1 MRRQTAF
8 STSPALAVKLS
19 IVPQDHTDGV
29 WPHVEGHLLKSY
41 RRCDQNIPLS
51 LRYDLRNGIR
61 QLWLLTRGDMTIV
74 AAGVTS
80 MHALR
85 SGLALKIE
93 HFGGGSMGE
102 WLHLL
107 EEGDV
112 GRQEGL
118 DTASCRLRSLCI
130 RYGEE
135 ARRRWVAKLQPQRR
149 KTKVRPRHRT

>member
-1 MRRQTAF
+1 
-8 STSPALAVKLS
+8 LAVKLS

-61 QLWLLTRGDMTIV
+61 QLWLLTRGDVTIV

-93 HFGGGSMGE
+93 HFGGSFMGN
-102 WLHLL
+102 
-107 EEGDV
+107 G
-112 GRQEGL
+112 
-118 DTASCRLRSLCI
+118 RSLL
-130 RYGEE
+130 REVEE
-135 ARRRWVAKLQPQRR
+135 YAKSQGCN
-149 KTKVRPRHRT
+149 KVMFDGRVGLKRLCPDYEVSALVMEKRLDDDG